1 MRYNKILTLLFGVG
15 RTNRE
20 LAKTAYSDKEIQD
33 DNRDK
38 HLSKRQTTNASESFN
53 RQLKTFVQTDRSS
66 GLPIVIEKL
75 TQFINTQ
82 TLKVVLR
89 YHNIDD
95 LKLVRSLTQKQCDKA
110 CELLSSEI
118 KVQLNRNIRPSNGK
132 LRSLFDNSL
141 TSMINIT
148 QEEGQR
154 LESDAKDIINK
165 GYATFV
171 SGEGKIKKDLVTI

>member
-1 MRYNKILTLLFGVG
+1 MHYNKIPALLSGVG

-20 LAKTAYSDKEIQD
+20 LAKTAYSNKEIQD
-33 DNRDK
+33 GNGDK

-53 RQLKTFVQTDRSS
+53 RQLKTFVQTNRSS
-66 GLPIVIEKL
+66 GLPGVIEKL

-82 TLKVVLR
+82 TLEVVLG
-89 YHNIDD
+89 YHNISD

-118 KVQLNRNIRPSNGK
+118 KVQLNRNIRPLNGK

-141 TSMINIT
+141 ASMANIT

-154 LESDAKDIINK
+154 LESNAKDIIDK
-165 GYATFV
+165 GYATLV
-171 SGEGKIKKDLVTI
+171 SGEGEIKKDLVTI